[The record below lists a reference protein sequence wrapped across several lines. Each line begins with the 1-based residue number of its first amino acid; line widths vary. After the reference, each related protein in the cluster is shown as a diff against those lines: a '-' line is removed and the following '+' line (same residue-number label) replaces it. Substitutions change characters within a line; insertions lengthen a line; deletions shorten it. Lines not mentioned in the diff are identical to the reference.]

1 MNIKELSSLFDRDV
15 RIKCGDFKKKIDDC
29 LADQFCD
36 EFQCEAYIMDFN
48 LCVNKFKE
56 EFRKKHNIPVYEKKT
71 SN

>member
-1 MNIKELSSLFDRDV
+1 MNIKKLSSLFDRDV

-48 LCVNKFKE
+48 LCVNKFNE
-56 EFRKKHNIPVYEKKT
+56 EFRKKHNFSAYEKKT